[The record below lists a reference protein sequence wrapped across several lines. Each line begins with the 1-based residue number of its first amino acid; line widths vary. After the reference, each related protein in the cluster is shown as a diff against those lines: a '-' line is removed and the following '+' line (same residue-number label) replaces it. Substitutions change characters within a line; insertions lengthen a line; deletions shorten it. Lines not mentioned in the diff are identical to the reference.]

1 MPDQISY
8 DLLDSSLDTDGV
20 LRIILNDPKRR
31 NALSEEMLRLLSRAF
46 DEAAQN
52 SSIKVV
58 VLSSS
63 VSVFCSGHDLREIS
77 SQRKQVDR
85 GEKYFRKILSSCSDV
100 MQKIVNCPKPVIAEV
115 GGIATAAGC
124 QLAASCD
131 LIVAS
136 EEAKFCT
143 PGVNIGLFCSTPM
156 VALSRCISNK
166 HAMEMLLTGDMITAK
181 RAAEIGLVNTVVP
194 ADKLTISSSDLAKRI
209 ASKSLATLALGKS
222 AFYKQK
228 EMDLAEA
235 YIYASQVMTENMM
248 IYDAEEGINAF
259 LEKRKPLWRDE

>member
-1 MPDQISY
+1 
-8 DLLDSSLDTDGV
+8 
-20 LRIILNDPKRR
+20 
-31 NALSEEMLRLLSRAF
+31 
-46 DEAAQN
+46 
-52 SSIKVV
+52 
-58 VLSSS
+58 
-63 VSVFCSGHDLREIS
+63 
-77 SQRKQVDR
+77 
-85 GEKYFRKILSSCSDV
+85 
-100 MQKIVNCPKPVIAEV
+100 
-115 GGIATAAGC
+115 
-124 QLAASCD
+124 
-131 LIVAS
+131 
-136 EEAKFCT
+136 
-143 PGVNIGLFCSTPM
+143 
-156 VALSRCISNK
+156 
-166 HAMEMLLTGDMITAK
+166 MLLTGDMITAK